1 MLKCSVVICGVVL
14 CIYTIVQGDT
24 ITLKSADKKAIDSR
38 VLSNSSGDTVT
49 LRMGSVDKDLELTVL
64 GFTEEYVEASIE
76 KKNIKSMK
84 IQYIKGNQ
92 FPDVVFANNV
102 DTALGCKIKD
112 VAEDA
117 IRVLIPKS
125 AIAFL
130 RVSPKKDGGKNKTDV
145 AKNTEKPPTQAE
157 EKAEKKDTPP
167 ETKQSLIAKNME
179 RLLAQAVE
187 KMEKKDTLPEKKQS
201 PVAQNV
207 EKPPAQAAEEAE
219 KKDPPAE
226 KKQIPVAS
234 LREDENEESFV
245 NDLRSFPGEKV
256 KGEKNYRLRT
266 VKIKKDRLLNN
277 DTLVDARTEAV
288 STENIPHASGSENW
302 YEMEKGTNEANRN
315 KVNDSTDAKG
325 VTKPAEYLK
334 GKDPTIQDLDLGWVQ
349 GKITCNEIPL
359 PDCQIKLQILEK
371 GGLLTKGYHPI
382 EGAVAFETNTDKDG
396 MYHIMNVPPGLYKLY
411 WKPAGEASWV
421 RRFKMEPDVIVE
433 AGKATNSKTVET
445 TKRTLN

>member
-1 MLKCSVVICGVVL
+1 
-14 CIYTIVQGDT
+14 
-24 ITLKSADKKAIDSR
+24 
-38 VLSNSSGDTVT
+38 
-49 LRMGSVDKDLELTVL
+49 MGSVDKDLELTVL

-187 KMEKKDTLPEKKQS
+187 KMEKKDTLPEKNKAPS
-201 PVAQNV
+201 PKTWRNHRR
-207 EKPPAQAAEEAE
+207 KPRKRR
-219 KKDPPAE
+219 KK
-226 KKQIPVAS
+226 
-234 LREDENEESFV
+234 
-245 NDLRSFPGEKV
+245 RSAGGGKTDTR
-256 KGEKNYRLRT
+256 RL
-266 VKIKKDRLLNN
+266 
-277 DTLVDARTEAV
+277 
-288 STENIPHASGSENW
+288 
-302 YEMEKGTNEANRN
+302 
-315 KVNDSTDAKG
+315 
-325 VTKPAEYLK
+325 VT
-334 GKDPTIQDLDLGWVQ
+334 
-349 GKITCNEIPL
+349 
-359 PDCQIKLQILEK
+359 
-371 GGLLTKGYHPI
+371 
-382 EGAVAFETNTDKDG
+382 
-396 MYHIMNVPPGLYKLY
+396 
-411 WKPAGEASWV
+411 
-421 RRFKMEPDVIVE
+421 RR
-433 AGKATNSKTVET
+433 
-445 TKRTLN
+445 

>member
-1 MLKCSVVICGVVL
+1 MLKYSVVICGVVL
-14 CIYTIVQGDT
+14 CICTMVQGDT
-24 ITLKSADKKAIDSR
+24 ITLKSADKKAIESR
-38 VLSNSSGDTVT
+38 VLSNGSGDTVT

-64 GFTEEYVEASIE
+64 GFTEEYVEASID

-102 DTALGCKIKD
+102 DTALECKIKD

-117 IRVLIPKS
+117 IRVLIPKT

-145 AKNTEKPPTQAE
+145 AQNTVKPP
-157 EKAEKKDTPP
+157 
-167 ETKQSLIAKNME
+167 
-179 RLLAQAVE
+179 AQAVE
-187 KMEKKDTLPEKKQS
+187 KAENKAEDKDAPPEKKQS
-201 PVAQNV
+201 PVV
-207 EKPPAQAAEEAE
+207 P
-219 KKDPPAE
+219 
-226 KKQIPVAS
+226 
-234 LREDENEESFV
+234 LGEDESNESFV
-245 NDLRSFPGEKV
+245 NDLRAFPGEKV

-266 VKIKKDRLLNN
+266 VKVKKDRLLNN
-277 DTLVDARTEAV
+277 DTPTDAGIEAV
-288 STENIPHASGSENW
+288 STENIPHASGSENL
-302 YEMEKGTNEANRN
+302 YEMEKGMNEAGRN
-315 KVNDSTDAKG
+315 KVKDPMDAKG
-325 VTKPAEYLK
+325 ITKPAEYLK

-359 PDCQIKLQILEK
+359 PDCQVKLQILEK

-396 MYHIMNVPPGLYKLY
+396 MYHLMNVPPGLYKLY
-411 WKPAGEASWV
+411 WKPAGESPWV

-433 AGKATNSKTVET
+433 AGKATNPKTVET